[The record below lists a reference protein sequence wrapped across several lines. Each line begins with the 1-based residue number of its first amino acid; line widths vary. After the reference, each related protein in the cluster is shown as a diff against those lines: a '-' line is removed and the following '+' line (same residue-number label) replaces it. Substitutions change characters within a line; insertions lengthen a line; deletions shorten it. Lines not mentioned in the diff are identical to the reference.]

1 MKNLRFGKNNISNDI
16 EDEGEEK
23 PLIEFHEMSRE
34 ERLEQLTNINEDSS
48 KDWVGLKSLTGANAS
63 GWKFEDPYYGKFNV
77 GKRPSMDTAW
87 GRRVYDQVQLLL
99 LCFRLYLLS
108 FIYRVN
114 KTIFSH
120 FRKSVFLTLSW

>member
-1 MKNLRFGKNNISNDI
+1 MKNLKFGQNYIPCDTD
-16 EDEGEEK
+16 EDEK
-23 PLIEFHEMSRE
+23 DKAPKEFHEMSRD

-87 GRRVYDQVQLLL
+87 GRRVYDQV
-99 LCFRLYLLS
+99 
-108 FIYRVN
+108 IYNSRRFKN
-114 KTIFSH
+114 FKNHTF
-120 FRKSVFLTLSW
+120 FT

>member
-1 MKNLRFGKNNISNDI
+1 MKNLKFGQNYIPCDTDDDAEDI
-16 EDEGEEK
+16 APK
-23 PLIEFHEMSRE
+23 EFHEMSRE

-87 GRRVYDQVQLLL
+87 GRRVYDQVTSKIISLSIYIDSFRFIGLRYHFLL
-99 LCFRLYLLS
+99 
-108 FIYRVN
+108 
-114 KTIFSH
+114 
-120 FRKSVFLTLSW
+120 FRKEKE